1 MQRQHGELVPIG
13 EVVSGLDDVLV
24 PAIRDDSP
32 QALHHFTLA
41 ILHPGRSG
49 GPLGVGQ

>member
-1 MQRQHGELVPIG
+1 MQRQRGELVPIG
-13 EVVSGLDDVLV
+13 AVVSGLDDVLV

-32 QALHHFTLA
+32 QARA

-49 GPLGVGQ
+49 GPVGVGQ